1 MHCSTQIENEAVK
14 AAALLPKQ
22 ITTMEKTEA
31 LLLINSVLLGIISIM
46 FLVIGYFLKDLHKD
60 FKTLIERVNKL
71 YTDLYS
77 HISLFDNISK
87 MFQKQVD
94 SIDRRLSHLE
104 DKIKKEKKEHE

>member
-1 MHCSTQIENEAVK
+1 MHHSTQIENEAVK
-14 AAALLPKQ
+14 AAAPLPKQ

-104 DKIKKEKKEHE
+104 EKNEKREKEK

>member
-1 MHCSTQIENEAVK
+1 MHHSTQFENEALK
-14 AAALLPKQ
+14 AAAPLPKQ

-94 SIDRRLSHLE
+94 SIDRRLSQLE
-104 DKIKKEKKEHE
+104 EKNEKREKEK

>member
-1 MHCSTQIENEAVK
+1 
-14 AAALLPKQ
+14 
-22 ITTMEKTEA
+22 MEKTEA

-77 HISLFDNISK
+77 HINLFDNISK

-94 SIDRRLSHLE
+94 SIDKRLNHLE
-104 DKIKKEKKEHE
+104 DTLKKQTR

>member
-1 MHCSTQIENEAVK
+1 MHRSTQLEDEAVK
-14 AAALLPKQ
+14 AAAPLPKQ
-22 ITTMEKTEA
+22 ISTMEKTEA

-94 SIDRRLSHLE
+94 SIDKRVSQLE
-104 DKIKKEKKEHE
+104 ENLKRKKKENE

>member
-1 MHCSTQIENEAVK
+1 
-14 AAALLPKQ
+14 
-22 ITTMEKTEA
+22 MEKTEA
-31 LLLINSVLLGIISIM
+31 FLLINSVLLGIISIM

-77 HISLFDNISK
+77 HIGLFDNISK

-94 SIDRRLSHLE
+94 SLDKRLSQLE
-104 DKIKKEKKEHE
+104 EKLKARKNENE